1 MTANP
6 VLQFQDLRAYYGT
19 ALIIDGISLEVAEGE
34 CFSLLGPNGVG
45 KTTSINA
52 LYGIARASG
61 TIAVDGKTLSG
72 RRPREA
78 ARFGAALVP
87 QGRWII
93 SSLTVEENL
102 ILGRASERKGPW
114 DLKKVYEMFPDLKER
129 QASSGTDLS
138 GGQQQMLA
146 IGRAL
151 MANPRILILDEPSEG
166 LAPVIIDKLG
176 DDLAL
181 LREQGT
187 SMLLIEQRLDL
198 VRRLADRFA
207 VLTKGRVV
215 ADGTIATT
223 TEEQLRS
230 LVAL

>member
-129 QASSGTDLS
+129 RASSGTDLS

>member
-61 TIAVDGKTLSG
+61 TITVDGKTLSG

-129 QASSGTDLS
+129 RASSGTDLS